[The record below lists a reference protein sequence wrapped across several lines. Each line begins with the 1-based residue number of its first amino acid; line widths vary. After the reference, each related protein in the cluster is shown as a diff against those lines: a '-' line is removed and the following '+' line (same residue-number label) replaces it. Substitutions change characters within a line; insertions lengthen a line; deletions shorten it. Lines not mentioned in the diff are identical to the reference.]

1 MKRTV
6 FGAAVTGII
15 SLLGIGLAVAQAQAP
30 RPPLAE
36 DVFKNVPILRG
47 MPVDEFM
54 DTMGMFAAALSLNC
68 TDCHVLDADGTWD
81 SYAAETPLKQTAR
94 RMMVM
99 VNAINKTHFGGE
111 RRVTCYTCHNGA
123 QKPKVI
129 PNLAV
134 QYSSPVED
142 PNDIAIVAP
151 TIPGLPSANQIFDNY
166 VKAVGGAQ
174 RLAGLTAFVAKGTYE
189 GYDTDLVQ
197 VPVELYAKAPD
208 QRAMIVHAPFGDKV
222 TTYDGQTAWI
232 ASADR
237 PLPLMPLTGGNLA
250 GARAEA
256 IVAFPARIPQA
267 FAQWRVGI
275 TTIDDRDVYVAQ
287 GTQPGQLPVSLYFD
301 QQSNLL
307 IRLVRWNETAVG
319 RVPTQVDYADYRDVA
334 GVKIPFRV
342 ITTWT
347 NGQSTIA
354 LTDVQ
359 PNVPIDSARF
369 ARPVAAAAP
378 KLQ

>member
-6 FGAAVTGII
+6 FGSAVTGITI
-15 SLLGIGLAVAQAQAP
+15 LLGIGLAVAQAQGP

-81 SYAAETPLKQTAR
+81 SYAVETPLKQTAR
-94 RMMVM
+94 RMVVM

-142 PNDIAIVAP
+142 PNDMAIVAP
-151 TIPGLPSANQIFDNY
+151 SIPGLPSANQIFDNY

-174 RLAGLTAFVAKGTYE
+174 RLAGLTTFVAKGTYA
-189 GYDTDLVQ
+189 GYDTDLQQ

-208 QRAMIVHAPFGDKV
+208 HRAMVVHAPYGDKV

-256 IVAFPARIPQA
+256 IVAFPAQIPQA

-275 TTIDDRDVYVAQ
+275 ATIDDRDVYVAQ
-287 GTQPGQLPVSLYFD
+287 GTQPGRLPVSLYFD
-301 QQSNLL
+301 QQSNVLV
-307 IRLVRWNETAVG
+307 RLVRWNETAVG
-319 RVPTQVDYADYRDVA
+319 RVPTQIDYADYRDVA
-334 GVKIPFRV
+334 GVKIPFRL

-369 ARPVAAAAP
+369 ARPVAAAPP